1 MNSQELRDV
10 LTAIRLGEDSKV
22 EFKEVVVSGKRVKS
36 PSAEDLAD
44 ELAAMG
50 NTLEG
55 SVLLGVR
62 DKDREVVGIPHEDLD
77 QVEVFVRNLCN
88 DQISPPLMVTLR
100 RLEVP
105 DSKGEYK
112 AILKVDVPRSL
123 FVHRSPKGYLYRI
136 GSSKREMTPE
146 HLARLFQQRS
156 QARILRFDEQA
167 VPGTSLATLDPAL
180 YRRFFQGME
189 GADEELLRK
198 MRLLMAGG
206 DQDGMATVSGVLLCS
221 DQPHTYLKSALI
233 QAVAYGSTER
243 DAASQVDAQDITGPL
258 DRQIMDALRF
268 VERNMKVP
276 ARKDLGRED
285 RPQYSLRALL
295 EALVNAVAHRDYSI
309 YGSKIRLHLFADRL
323 ELSSPGALPN
333 TMTVESMPLRQ
344 STRNELIASLL
355 ARCPVEVEKYGR
367 RMLMDK
373 RGEGVPIIQKESL
386 RLSGRESV
394 FEVIDDS
401 EVRVTMYP
409 AIEGGR

>member
-36 PSAEDLAD
+36 PLAEDLAD

-55 SVLLGVR
+55 TVLLGVR
-62 DKDREVVGIPHEDLD
+62 DKDREVVGIPHEELD
-77 QVEVFVRNLCN
+77 QVELFVRNLCN
-88 DQISPPLMVTLR
+88 DQINPPLLVTLR

-105 DSKGEYK
+105 DSKGDYK
-112 AILKVDVPRSL
+112 AILRVEVPRSL
-123 FVHRSPKGYLYRI
+123 FVHRSPKGYLYRL
-136 GSSKREMTPE
+136 GSSKREMSPE

-167 VPGTSLATLDPAL
+167 VPGTNLSTLDPAL

-198 MRLLMAGG
+198 MHLLVAGG
-206 DQDGMATVSGVLLCS
+206 DQDGLATVSGVLLCS
-221 DQPHTYLKSALI
+221 HQPHEYLKSALI
-233 QAVAYGSTER
+233 QAVAYGGTER
-243 DAASQVDAQDITGPL
+243 DAATQVDAQDITGPL
-258 DRQIMDALRF
+258 DRQILDALRF

-323 ELSSPGALPN
+323 ELSSPGALSN

-373 RGEGVPIIQKESL
+373 RGEGVPIILKESL

-409 AIEGGR
+409 ASIS